1 MERKKITI
9 GRIVNTRGLKG
20 EVKVLPMVDDL
31 DLFESIEYVMIDGKK
46 FEMEGTKYF
55 KGNAILKL
63 SGIDTIEEAENYK
76 TKKIDIFEEDL
87 PALEEGVYYVKDL
100 LGLTVETEEGEK
112 LGKIIDVFKT
122 GSNDVYTVKQ
132 TDDKEIYLP
141 AIKDVVQKIDLKEK
155 KVTVKLIEGLL

>member
-87 PALEEGVYYVKDL
+87 PVLEEGVYYVKDL

-132 TDDKEIYLP
+132 ADGKEIYLP
-141 AIKDVVQKIDLKEK
+141 AIKEVVKKIDLKEK

>member
-20 EVKVLPMVDDL
+20 KVKVLPMVDDL

-132 TDDKEIYLP
+132 ADGKEIYLP